1 MISRKAYLWGGVVLA
16 LGLVLGWNLAGPMA
30 VFGQNPVVPDTVKN
44 LQPSLS
50 PTLISDAK
58 LKVFAQALALIEEQY
73 AEPKTTKDL
82 VYGAIQGAVSTASPR
97 SCRTMASARP
107 NATAATIRAP
117 STAASPSSVGQ
128 ANRA

>member
-58 LKVFAQALALIEEQY
+58 LKVFAQALALIEDQY
-73 AEPKTTKDL
+73 ADL
-82 VYGAIQGAVSTASPR
+82 GHLLSGSMNSQSMR
-97 SCRTMASARP
+97 SARG
-107 NATAATIRAP
+107 NRSAKRLD
-117 STAASPSSVGQ
+117 AS
-128 ANRA
+128 